1 MSTHKYIDRICCG
14 AMALAVL
21 LAVIF
26 MNGESLGIQAAAS
39 SMGYEDRL
47 FDTSAVHTLDI
58 VMDDWDAF
66 LETCAG
72 EEYADCTVV
81 IDGET

>member
-58 VMDDWDAF
+58 VI
-66 LETCAG
+66 LQ
-72 EEYADCTVV
+72 
-81 IDGET
+81 

>member
-47 FDTSAVHTLDI
+47 FDTSAVHTLLLYTPAAA
-58 VMDDWDAF
+58 DAG
-66 LETCAG
+66 LGVNIGCRA
-72 EEYADCTVV
+72 YR
-81 IDGET
+81 